1 MKPIYIPRI
10 PDLIIPHTLRTDSYK
25 LSHWKQYPEGT
36 TRMVSYLES
45 RGGEFDEC
53 TLFGLKYIL
62 NRFLTKPLTKED
74 VEFATNFA
82 ILHGEPFN
90 AQGWMHIVDTYEGR
104 LPVKIRA
111 IKEGTVVPV
120 KNCLLTIECD
130 DPDCFWVV
138 SWLETMLVRLWYPS
152 TIAMGSRES
161 KKVLIEYFHETSD
174 RPLSDVLFKLHDF
187 GARGVTCEEQ
197 AMIGGAAHL
206 TAFLG
211 SDTIEGILMA
221 NHYYK
226 ISMAGFSIP
235 ASEHSTVSMWGRMLE
250 HDMFKHYAITYLAN
264 VQNPEGIPK
273 LAACVSD
280 TYNVYQACEWWTTGE
295 LKNII
300 KNSGGTIVVRP
311 DSGDPLEVLPKMF
324 EIFATNIGD
333 EITVNS
339 KGFRVLPSWIR
350 VIQGDG
356 IDRRSMKAILR
367 KLADLKWSV
376 DNIAFGSG
384 GGLLQKVN
392 RDTQKWAFKCCYA
405 EINGVSVDVR
415 KDPITDPGKQSK
427 EGRLDLIQ
435 LPNGKFDTIKLPDGG
450 HEYHE
455 NSIMDLVY
463 DLGYLTQESDVLF
476 TGCRLRLA
484 VEGEWPLSA

>member
-1 MKPIYIPRI
+1 MKPIYIPKI

-36 TRMVSYLES
+36 TRMVSYFES
-45 RGGEFDEC
+45 RGGEFEDC

-62 NRFLTKPLTKED
+62 NKYLVNPVTQRD
-74 VEFATNFA
+74 VDFAATFSM
-82 ILHGEPFN
+82 LHGEPFN
-90 AQGWMHIVDTYEGR
+90 REGWEHIVNKYEGR

-111 IKEGTVVPV
+111 IKEGTVIPTR
-120 KNCLLTIECD
+120 NCILTIECD
-130 DPDCFWVV
+130 DPDCFWIV

-152 TIAMGSRES
+152 TIAMASRES
-161 KKVLIEYFHETSD
+161 KKILIDFFKETSD
-174 RPLSDVLFKLHDF
+174 MPLSQVLFKLNDF

-197 AMIGGAAHL
+197 AMLGGAAHL
-206 TAFLG
+206 ASFLG
-211 SDTIEGILMA
+211 SDNIEGILMA
-221 NHYYK
+221 NHYYN
-226 ISMAGFSIP
+226 IDMAGFSIP
-235 ASEHSTVSMWGRMLE
+235 ASEHSTVSMWGRLKE
-250 HDMFKHYAITYLAN
+250 HDMYKEYAITYLAN
-264 VQNPEGIPK
+264 VKNVDGIPK

-295 LKNII
+295 LKEII

-324 EIFATNIGD
+324 EIFAKNIGD

-339 KGFRVLPSWIR
+339 KGFRVLPGWIR

-356 IDRRSMKAILR
+356 IDRQSMKAICR
-367 KLADLKWSV
+367 KLADLKWSI

-405 EINGVSVDVR
+405 EVNGVAVDVR

-435 LPNGKFDTIKLPDGG
+435 CADGTYKTVKLKDGG
-450 HEYHE
+450 FDYHE
-455 NSIMDLVY
+455 DSVMELVF
-463 DLGYLTQESDVLF
+463 DCGYLTQASDTQYVDV
-476 TGCRLRLA
+476 RARLA
-484 VEGEWPLSA
+484 VEDEWAA